1 MSTVPLATE
10 NDTRAFGRALAA
22 AARPGDVIALTG
34 DLGAGKT
41 RVSQGF
47 AEGLGCA
54 VEASSPTFPL
64 VHEYAGGRLMM
75 YHFDFYRLDTP
86 EQVTALGWDEY
97 LDAGGV
103 CVVEWADKF
112 PELLPPST
120 QWWRL
125 TVRPDGTREAVG
137 P

>member
-1 MSTVPLATE
+1 MSSVMLTSE
-10 NDTRAFGRALAA
+10 EKTRAFGRTLGE

-41 RVSQGF
+41 QCSKGV

-64 VHEYAGGRLMM
+64 VHEYPGGRLMM
-75 YHFDFYRLDTP
+75 YHFDFYRLETA
-86 EQVTALGWDEY
+86 EEALALGWDDYIE
-97 LDAGGV
+97 AQGV

-112 PELLPPST
+112 PELLPPET
-120 QWWRL
+120 QWWHL
-125 TVRPDGTREAVG
+125 EMRPDGTREASRR
-137 P
+137 